1 MPPSRPKRG
10 RVFGFG
16 LIVLG
21 AIGCSALIIATLY
34 IGLPNAISKLGEPAF
49 ELDPVNRIFL
59 TGYLWMNINSIDSP
73 AGDPS
78 IQYEL
83 EVVQGENA
91 TSVIGSLKSAGIVDD
106 EALLRNYLQYRG
118 FDRGIEAGSYTMRGE
133 MTIREIATALQRA
146 DPEAIQFVILEGW
159 RREQIAEAIDV
170 LGLSFSSTD
179 YISATQRPP
188 DYFLYSDQFPVFA
201 SLEGFLFPDTYSVSP
216 EMDAEE
222 FVLRML
228 ENFVNRLTPELLAG
242 IERQGLDLYQAITI
256 ASIVEREAVVLDE
269 RDLIASVFLNRYE
282 IGKLLEADPTVQ
294 YALGLQ
300 GSGSWWKAPL
310 SFDDLE
316 IDSPYN
322 TYRYPGLPPGPIA
335 NPGLESIRAVAF
347 PAESAFL
354 YFRATC
360 DGSGMH
366 SFAITF
372 EEHQQNACN

>member
-34 IGLPNAISKLGEPAF
+34 IGLPKAISKLGEPAV

-83 EVVQGENA
+83 EVAQGENA

-179 YISATQRPP
+179 YLSATQRPP

-347 PAESAFL
+347 PAESAFF

>member
-34 IGLPNAISKLGEPAF
+34 IGLPKAISKLGEPAV

-78 IQYEL
+78 ILVEL
-83 EVVQGENA
+83 EVAQGENA

-179 YISATQRPP
+179 YLSATQRPP

-256 ASIVEREAVVLDE
+256 ASIVEREAVVHDE

-294 YALGLQ
+294 FALGLQ

-347 PAESAFL
+347 PAESAFF

>member
-34 IGLPNAISKLGEPAF
+34 IGLPKAISKLGEPAV

-78 IQYEL
+78 ILVEL
-83 EVVQGENA
+83 EVAQGENA

-179 YISATQRPP
+179 YLSATQRPP

-256 ASIVEREAVVLDE
+256 ASIVEREAVVHDE

-294 YALGLQ
+294 FALGLQ

-347 PAESAFL
+347 PAESVFF